1 MHVVILYFFVC
12 VQFIFHFVL
21 LALNFARLGVLQ
33 YLLGYASTCKVCV
46 CANPHATI
54 FFHKDKTTAHLPMI
68 CSNPWATAKFKA
80 ESQQSLAV

>member
-46 CANPHATI
+46 CKSTCYY
-54 FFHKDKTTAHLPMI
+54 FFSQGQNNRAPSHDL
-68 CSNPWATAKFKA
+68 
-80 ESQQSLAV
+80 QQSMGYS

>member
-21 LALNFARLGVLQ
+21 LALNFARLGALQ

-46 CANPHATI
+46 CKSTCYY

>member
-1 MHVVILYFFVC
+1 MHVVVLYFFVC

-54 FFHKDKTTAHLPMI
+54 FFTRTKQPCTFP
-68 CSNPWATAKFKA
+68 
-80 ESQQSLAV
+80 

>member
-1 MHVVILYFFVC
+1 MHVVVLYFFVC

-46 CANPHATI
+46 CVQIHMLL
-54 FFHKDKTTAHLPMI
+54 FFSQGQNNRAPSHDL
-68 CSNPWATAKFKA
+68 
-80 ESQQSLAV
+80 QQSMGYS